1 MNQYIQLTKRD
12 CLLYIRDRG
21 AIFFSL
27 LSMLITLM
35 LMGVFLG
42 NMNVE
47 SVTNLLQE
55 YGGVR
60 DLEMD
65 RENATH
71 LVEYWTLAGI
81 LVINAVTVT
90 MTLMNNMVQDRA
102 DRKLDSFYCTPIS
115 KGVIAISYVTSSVI
129 LGMLLCI
136 VPFILALVYITA
148 RGGEMLSLSTIIKLL
163 GCMFLN
169 VVIFS
174 VIMYLLASL
183 VKSRSAWSGLGTIIG
198 TLVGFAGAVYLPMES
213 LPDKV
218 GTVLKCL
225 PILHGTSLM
234 RKLCC
239 GDMLEKTFSG
249 LPGELVE
256 GYSEAMGITITMG
269 DSTVSDEFQVAFLLI
284 CGIIALGIATIVAV
298 RHRTRTER

>member
-35 LMGVFLG
+35 LMGIFLG

-47 SVTNLLQE
+47 SVTNLLKE

-60 DLEMD
+60 DLEAD
-65 RENATH
+65 RENAKH

-90 MTLMNNMVQDRA
+90 MTLMSNMVTDRA
-102 DRKLDSFYCTPIS
+102 ERKLDSLYCTPVR
-115 KGVIAISYVTSSVI
+115 KGVIALSYVTSSVI

-136 VPFILALVYITA
+136 VPFLLALIYITA
-148 RGGEMLSLSTIIKLL
+148 GGGDMLSFGTILKLL

-169 VVIFS
+169 VAIFS
-174 VIMYLLASL
+174 VIMYLFASL
-183 VKSRSAWSGLGTIIG
+183 VKSRSAWSGVGTIIG

-213 LPDKV
+213 LPDNV
-218 GTVLKCL
+218 GTVLKWL

-239 GDMLEKTFSG
+239 EDILAKTFSG
-249 LPGELVE
+249 LPGELID
-256 GYSEAMGITITMG
+256 GYSEAMGITIVMG
-269 DSTVSDEFQVAFLLI
+269 DSYATNEFQVAFLLI
-284 CGIIALGIATIVAV
+284 CGIIALGIAVLGRYKSKA
-298 RHRTRTER
+298 ER

>member
-35 LMGVFLG
+35 LMGIFLG

-47 SVTNLLQE
+47 SVTNLLSE

-60 DLEMD
+60 DLEAD
-65 RENATH
+65 RENAKH

-90 MTLMNNMVQDRA
+90 MTLMSNMVTDRA
-102 DRKLDSFYCTPIS
+102 ERKLDSLYCTPVK
-115 KGVIAISYVTSSVI
+115 KGVIALSYVTSSVI

-136 VPFILALVYITA
+136 VPFLLALIYITA
-148 RGGEMLSLSTIIKLL
+148 GGGDMLPFGTILKLL

-169 VVIFS
+169 VAIFS
-174 VIMYLLASL
+174 VIMYLFASL
-183 VKSRSAWSGLGTIIG
+183 IKSRSAWSGVGTIIG

-239 GDMLEKTFSG
+239 EDILAKTFSG
-249 LPGELVE
+249 LPGELID
-256 GYSEAMGITITMG
+256 GYSEAMGITIAMG
-269 DSTVSDEFQVAFLLI
+269 DSYATNEFQVAFLLI
-284 CGIIALGIATIVAV
+284 CGIIALGIAVLGRYKSKA
-298 RHRTRTER
+298 ER

>member
-35 LMGVFLG
+35 LMGIFLG

-47 SVTNLLQE
+47 SVMNLLSE

-60 DLEMD
+60 DLEAD
-65 RENATH
+65 RENAKH

-90 MTLMNNMVQDRA
+90 MTLMSNMVTDRA
-102 DRKLDSFYCTPIS
+102 ERKLDSLYCTPVR
-115 KGVIAISYVTSSVI
+115 KGIIALSYVTSSVI

-136 VPFILALVYITA
+136 VPFLLALVYITA
-148 RGGEMLSLSTIIKLL
+148 GGGDMLPFGTILKLL

-169 VVIFS
+169 VAIFS
-174 VIMYLLASL
+174 VIMYLFASL
-183 VKSRSAWSGLGTIIG
+183 IKSRSAWSGVGTIIG

-218 GTVLKCL
+218 GAVLKCL

-239 GDMLEKTFSG
+239 EDILAKTFSG
-249 LPGELVE
+249 LPGELID
-256 GYSEAMGITITMG
+256 GYSEAMGITIAMG
-269 DSTVSDEFQVAFLLI
+269 DSYATNEFQVAFLLI
-284 CGIIALGIATIVAV
+284 CGIIALGIAVLGRYKSKA
-298 RHRTRTER
+298 ER

>member
-35 LMGVFLG
+35 LMGIFLG

-47 SVTNLLQE
+47 SVTNLLSE

-60 DLEMD
+60 DLEAD
-65 RENATH
+65 RENAKH

-90 MTLMNNMVQDRA
+90 MTLMSNMVTDRA
-102 DRKLDSFYCTPIS
+102 ERKLDSLYCTPVR
-115 KGVIAISYVTSSVI
+115 KGVIALSYVTSSVI

-136 VPFILALVYITA
+136 VPFLLALVYITA
-148 RGGEMLSLSTIIKLL
+148 GGGDMLSFGTILKLL

-169 VVIFS
+169 VAIFS
-174 VIMYLLASL
+174 VIMYLFASL
-183 VKSRSAWSGLGTIIG
+183 VKSRSAWSGVGTIIG

-218 GTVLKCL
+218 GTVLKWL

-239 GDMLEKTFSG
+239 EDILAKTFSG
-249 LPGELVE
+249 LPGELID
-256 GYSEAMGITITMG
+256 GYSEAMGITIVMG
-269 DSTVSDEFQVAFLLI
+269 DSYATNEFQVAFLLI
-284 CGIIALGIATIVAV
+284 CGIIALGIAVLGRYKSKA
-298 RHRTRTER
+298 ER

>member
-35 LMGVFLG
+35 LMGIFLG

-47 SVTNLLQE
+47 SVTNLLSE

-60 DLEMD
+60 DLEAD
-65 RENATH
+65 RENAKH

-90 MTLMNNMVQDRA
+90 MTLMSNMVTDRA
-102 DRKLDSFYCTPIS
+102 ERKLDSLYCTPVR
-115 KGVIAISYVTSSVI
+115 KGVIALSYVTSSVI

-136 VPFILALVYITA
+136 VPFLLALVYITA
-148 RGGEMLSLSTIIKLL
+148 GGGDMLPFGTVLKLL

-169 VVIFS
+169 VAIFS
-174 VIMYLLASL
+174 VIMYLFASL
-183 VKSRSAWSGLGTIIG
+183 IKSRSAWSGVGTIIG

-239 GDMLEKTFSG
+239 EDILAKTFSG
-249 LPGELVE
+249 LPGELID
-256 GYSEAMGITITMG
+256 GYSEAMGITIAMG
-269 DSTVSDEFQVAFLLI
+269 DSYATNEFQVAFLLI
-284 CGIIALGIATIVAV
+284 CGIIALGIAVLGRYKSKA
-298 RHRTRTER
+298 ER

>member
-35 LMGVFLG
+35 LMGIFLG

-47 SVTNLLQE
+47 SVTNLLSE

-60 DLEMD
+60 DLEAD
-65 RENATH
+65 RENAKH

-90 MTLMNNMVQDRA
+90 MTLMSNMVTDRA
-102 DRKLDSFYCTPIS
+102 ERKLDSLYCTPVR
-115 KGVIAISYVTSSVI
+115 KGIIALSYVTSSVI

-136 VPFILALVYITA
+136 VPFLLALVYITA
-148 RGGEMLSLSTIIKLL
+148 GGGDMLPFGTILKLL

-169 VVIFS
+169 VAIFS
-174 VIMYLLASL
+174 VIMYLFASL
-183 VKSRSAWSGLGTIIG
+183 IKSRSAWSGVGTIIG

-239 GDMLEKTFSG
+239 EDILAKTFSG
-249 LPGELVE
+249 LPGELID
-256 GYSEAMGITITMG
+256 GYSEAMGITIAMG
-269 DSTVSDEFQVAFLLI
+269 DSYATNEFQVAFLLI
-284 CGIIALGIATIVAV
+284 CGIIALGIAVLGRYKSKA
-298 RHRTRTER
+298 ER

>member
-35 LMGVFLG
+35 LMGIFLG

-47 SVTNLLQE
+47 SVTNLLSE

-60 DLEMD
+60 DLEAD
-65 RENATH
+65 RENAKH

-90 MTLMNNMVQDRA
+90 MTLMSNMVTDRA
-102 DRKLDSFYCTPIS
+102 ERKLDSLYCTPVR
-115 KGVIAISYVTSSVI
+115 KGIIALSYVTSSVI

-136 VPFILALVYITA
+136 VPFLLALIYITA
-148 RGGEMLSLSTIIKLL
+148 GGGDMLPFETVLKLL

-169 VVIFS
+169 VAVFS
-174 VIMYLLASL
+174 VIMYLFASL
-183 VKSRSAWSGLGTIIG
+183 IKSQNAWSGVGTIIG

-239 GDMLEKTFSG
+239 EDILAKTFSG
-249 LPGELVE
+249 LPGELID
-256 GYSEAMGITITMG
+256 GYSEAMGITIAMG
-269 DSTVSDEFQVAFLLI
+269 DSYATNEFQVAFLLI
-284 CGIIALGIATIVAV
+284 CGIIALGIAVLGRYKSKA
-298 RHRTRTER
+298 ER

>member
-1 MNQYIQLTKRD
+1 MNQYMQLTKRN
-12 CLLYIRDRG
+12 CQVYIRDRG

-27 LSMLITLM
+27 LSMIITLI

-47 SVTNLLQE
+47 NVTELLKE

-60 DLEMD
+60 DFQRD
-65 RENATH
+65 KENAKH

-90 MTLMNNMVQDRA
+90 MAVMSNMVQDFSE
-102 DRKLDSFYCTPIS
+102 KKSDSFYCTPVKKS
-115 KGVIAISYVTSSVI
+115 VIALSYVTSSVI
-129 LGMLLCI
+129 LGMLLCV
-136 VPFILALVYITA
+136 VPFVLALVYITA
-148 RGGEMLSLSTIIKLL
+148 GGGDMLSFSTIIKLL
-163 GCMFLN
+163 GCMMLN
-169 VVIFS
+169 VLIFS

-198 TLVGFAGAVYLPMES
+198 TLVGFAGAVYLSMNM

-239 GDMLEKTFSG
+239 ENILEKTFSG
-249 LPGELVE
+249 LPGEVLE
-256 GYSEAMGITITMG
+256 GYKEAMGITVTVG
-269 DSTVSDEFQVAFLLI
+269 DSPVSDEFQVAFLLI
-284 CGIIALGIATIVAV
+284 CGMIALGVAAAV
-298 RHRTRTER
+298 SMRRRKRR

>member
-35 LMGVFLG
+35 LMGIFLG

-47 SVTNLLQE
+47 SVTNLLSE

-60 DLEMD
+60 DLEAD
-65 RENATH
+65 RENAKH

-90 MTLMNNMVQDRA
+90 MTLMSNMVTDRA
-102 DRKLDSFYCTPIS
+102 ERKLDSLYCTPVR
-115 KGVIAISYVTSSVI
+115 KGVIALSYVTSSVI
-129 LGMLLCI
+129 LGMCLCI
-136 VPFILALVYITA
+136 VPFLLALVYITA
-148 RGGEMLSLSTIIKLL
+148 GGGDMLPFETVLKLL

-169 VVIFS
+169 VAVFS
-174 VIMYLLASL
+174 VIMYLFASL
-183 VKSRSAWSGLGTIIG
+183 VKSQNAWSGVGTIIG

-239 GDMLEKTFSG
+239 EDILAKTFSG
-249 LPGELVE
+249 LPGELID
-256 GYSEAMGITITMG
+256 GYSEAMGITIAMG
-269 DSTVSDEFQVAFLLI
+269 DSYATNEFQVAFLLI
-284 CGIIALGIATIVAV
+284 CGIIALGIAVLGRQKSKA
-298 RHRTRTER
+298 ER

>member
-35 LMGVFLG
+35 LMGIFLG

-47 SVTNLLQE
+47 SVTNLLSE

-60 DLEMD
+60 DLEAD
-65 RENATH
+65 RENAKH

-90 MTLMNNMVQDRA
+90 MTLISNMVTDRA
-102 DRKLDSFYCTPIS
+102 ERKLDSLYCTPVR
-115 KGVIAISYVTSSVI
+115 KGVIALSYVTSSVI

-136 VPFILALVYITA
+136 VPFLLALVYITA
-148 RGGEMLSLSTIIKLL
+148 GGGDMLSFGTILKLL

-169 VVIFS
+169 VAIFS
-174 VIMYLLASL
+174 VIMYLFASL
-183 VKSRSAWSGLGTIIG
+183 VKSRSAWSGVGTIIG

-218 GTVLKCL
+218 GTVLKWL

-239 GDMLEKTFSG
+239 EDILAKTFSG
-249 LPGELVE
+249 LPGELID
-256 GYSEAMGITITMG
+256 GYSEAMGITIVMG
-269 DSTVSDEFQVAFLLI
+269 DSYATNEFQVAFLLI
-284 CGIIALGIATIVAV
+284 CGIIALGIAVLGRYKSKA
-298 RHRTRTER
+298 ER

>member
-35 LMGVFLG
+35 LMGIFLG

-47 SVTNLLQE
+47 SVTNLLSE

-60 DLEMD
+60 DLEAD
-65 RENATH
+65 RENAKH

-90 MTLMNNMVQDRA
+90 MTLMSNMVTDRA
-102 DRKLDSFYCTPIS
+102 ERKLDSLYCTPVR
-115 KGVIAISYVTSSVI
+115 KGIIALSYVTSSVI

-136 VPFILALVYITA
+136 VPFLLALIYITA
-148 RGGEMLSLSTIIKLL
+148 GGGDMLPFETVLKLL

-169 VVIFS
+169 VAIFS
-174 VIMYLLASL
+174 VIMYLFASL
-183 VKSRSAWSGLGTIIG
+183 IKSRSAWSGVGTIIG

-213 LPDKV
+213 LPDNV
-218 GTVLKCL
+218 GTVLKWL

-239 GDMLEKTFSG
+239 EDILAKTFSG
-249 LPGELVE
+249 LPGELID
-256 GYSEAMGITITMG
+256 GYSEAMGITIVMG
-269 DSTVSDEFQVAFLLI
+269 DSYATNEFQVAFLLI
-284 CGIIALGIATIVAV
+284 CGIIALGIAVLGRYKSKA
-298 RHRTRTER
+298 ER

>member
-35 LMGVFLG
+35 LMGIFLG

-47 SVTNLLQE
+47 SVTNLLSE

-60 DLEMD
+60 DLEAD
-65 RENATH
+65 RENAKH

-90 MTLMNNMVQDRA
+90 MTLMSNMVTDRA
-102 DRKLDSFYCTPIS
+102 ERKLDSLYCTPVR
-115 KGVIAISYVTSSVI
+115 KGIIALSYVTSSVI

-136 VPFILALVYITA
+136 VPFLLALIYITA
-148 RGGEMLSLSTIIKLL
+148 GGGDMLPFETVLKLL

-169 VVIFS
+169 VAVFS
-174 VIMYLLASL
+174 VIMYLFASL
-183 VKSRSAWSGLGTIIG
+183 IKSRSAWSGVGTIIG

-239 GDMLEKTFSG
+239 EDILAKTFSG
-249 LPGELVE
+249 LPGELID
-256 GYSEAMGITITMG
+256 GYSEAMGITIAMG
-269 DSTVSDEFQVAFLLI
+269 DSYATNEFQVAFLLI
-284 CGIIALGIATIVAV
+284 CGIIALGIAVLGRYKSKA
-298 RHRTRTER
+298 ER

>member
-35 LMGVFLG
+35 LMGIFLG
-42 NMNVE
+42 NMNAE
-47 SVTNLLQE
+47 SVTNLLSE

-60 DLEMD
+60 DLEAD
-65 RENATH
+65 RENAKH

-90 MTLMNNMVQDRA
+90 MTLMSNMVTDRA
-102 DRKLDSFYCTPIS
+102 ERKLDSLYCTPVR
-115 KGVIAISYVTSSVI
+115 KGVIALSYVTSSVI

-136 VPFILALVYITA
+136 VPFLLALVYITA
-148 RGGEMLSLSTIIKLL
+148 GGGDMLPFGTILKLL

-169 VVIFS
+169 VAIFS
-174 VIMYLLASL
+174 VIMYLFASL
-183 VKSRSAWSGLGTIIG
+183 IKSRSAWSGVGTIIG

-218 GTVLKCL
+218 GAVLKCL

-239 GDMLEKTFSG
+239 EDILAKTFSG
-249 LPGELVE
+249 LPGELID
-256 GYSEAMGITITMG
+256 GYSEAMGITIAMG
-269 DSTVSDEFQVAFLLI
+269 DSYATNEFQVAFLLI
-284 CGIIALGIATIVAV
+284 CGIIALGIAVLGRYKSKA
-298 RHRTRTER
+298 ER

>member
-35 LMGVFLG
+35 LMGIFLG

-47 SVTNLLQE
+47 SVTNLLSE

-60 DLEMD
+60 DLEAD
-65 RENATH
+65 RENAKH

-90 MTLMNNMVQDRA
+90 MTLMSNMVTDRA
-102 DRKLDSFYCTPIS
+102 ERKLDSLYCTPVR
-115 KGVIAISYVTSSVI
+115 KGVIALSYVTSSVI

-136 VPFILALVYITA
+136 VPFLLALIYITA
-148 RGGEMLSLSTIIKLL
+148 GGGDMLPFETVLKLL

-169 VVIFS
+169 VAVFS
-174 VIMYLLASL
+174 VIMYLFASL
-183 VKSRSAWSGLGTIIG
+183 IKSRSAWSGVGTIIG

-239 GDMLEKTFSG
+239 EDILAKTFSG
-249 LPGELVE
+249 LPGELID
-256 GYSEAMGITITMG
+256 GYSEAMGITIAMG
-269 DSTVSDEFQVAFLLI
+269 DSYATNEFQVAFLLI
-284 CGIIALGIATIVAV
+284 CGIIALGIAVLGRYKSKA
-298 RHRTRTER
+298 ER